1 MKLLLPSLYIFVS
14 KGASK
19 MKYLL
24 LNRKNRMIFAAL
36 GSLLSVALP
45 INPVHAGAVSSLTGY
60 DVNEAKPLKDNGI
73 VIGGWLN
80 GGITY
85 NSTNP
90 DNNFNGPVT
99 FADRANEFQLNQLNM
114 FIQRAVA
121 TEGSAW
127 DFGGRFDIMFG
138 TDSIFTQ
145 AYGVPAYDVNTLQ
158 PLNRSNWDLHM
169 LRGQNRFYDIAM
181 PQAYGEVY
189 IPVGNGLNVK
199 VGHFYTPIGYETV
212 PAPDNFFY
220 THAYTMQYGEPFT
233 HTGVLANYAMNSNVS
248 IMGGVTTGSATGGWD
263 GGWNKQLGN
272 WGGIAGATWTSTDK
286 GTSINASGTLS
297 ATSEHSHNT
306 WSMFSIVA
314 KHNITD
320 KMHLVLQHD
329 HGFANQVALSTIR
342 DAQWYGVNTHL
353 TYDVKDNLSVG
364 LRGEW
369 FRDQDGF
376 RVCSPGRIAAATN
389 DESGIPISTA
399 ANGNALSTCQPAS
412 YYAITAGLN
421 WKPVTWL
428 NVRPN
433 VRYDWNTGR
442 NPDGTAYSP
451 FDNGGRQ
458 DQFLFSTD
466 ATVNF

>member
-1 MKLLLPSLYIFVS
+1 
-14 KGASK
+14 
-19 MKYLL
+19 
-24 LNRKNRMIFAAL
+24 
-36 GSLLSVALP
+36 
-45 INPVHAGAVSSLTGY
+45 
-60 DVNEAKPLKDNGI
+60 
-73 VIGGWLN
+73 
-80 GGITY
+80 
-85 NSTNP
+85 
-90 DNNFNGPVT
+90 
-99 FADRANEFQLNQLNM
+99 
-114 FIQRAVA
+114 
-121 TEGSAW
+121 
-127 DFGGRFDIMFG
+127 
-138 TDSIFTQ
+138 
-145 AYGVPAYDVNTLQ
+145 
-158 PLNRSNWDLHM
+158 
-169 LRGQNRFYDIAM
+169 
-181 PQAYGEVY
+181 
-189 IPVGNGLNVK
+189 LNVK

-286 GTSINASGTLS
+286 GTSVNVSGTLS
-297 ATSEHSHNT
+297 ATSEHSRNT
-306 WSMFSIVA
+306 WSLYSIVF

-320 KMHLVLQHD
+320 KMHLMLQHD

-389 DESGIPISTA
+389 DESGIPVSTA

>member
-1 MKLLLPSLYIFVS
+1 
-14 KGASK
+14 
-19 MKYLL
+19 
-24 LNRKNRMIFAAL
+24 
-36 GSLLSVALP
+36 
-45 INPVHAGAVSSLTGY
+45 
-60 DVNEAKPLKDNGI
+60 
-73 VIGGWLN
+73 
-80 GGITY
+80 
-85 NSTNP
+85 
-90 DNNFNGPVT
+90 
-99 FADRANEFQLNQLNM
+99 
-114 FIQRAVA
+114 
-121 TEGSAW
+121 
-127 DFGGRFDIMFG
+127 
-138 TDSIFTQ
+138 
-145 AYGVPAYDVNTLQ
+145 
-158 PLNRSNWDLHM
+158 
-169 LRGQNRFYDIAM
+169 
-181 PQAYGEVY
+181 
-189 IPVGNGLNVK
+189 
-199 VGHFYTPIGYETV
+199 
-212 PAPDNFFY
+212 
-220 THAYTMQYGEPFT
+220 MQYGEPFT

-286 GTSINASGTLS
+286 GTSVNVSGTLS
-297 ATSEHSHNT
+297 ATSEHSRST
-306 WSMFSIVA
+306 WSMYSIVL

-320 KMHLVLQHD
+320 KMHLMLQHD
-329 HGFANQVALSTIR
+329 HGFANKVALSTIR

-389 DESGIPISTA
+389 DESGIPVSTA
-399 ANGNALSTCQPAS
+399 ASGNALSTCQPAT

-442 NPDGTAYSP
+442 NPDGSAYSP

-466 ATVNF
+466 ATVSF